1 MQKLDIDRVPFPQI
15 SEAIK
20 RQFSL
25 NQLSL
30 RSFGV
35 LAEDRE
41 INFNQP
47 LRPYLEVQILEH
59 CTRDSNDVT
68 PDRNFFWSLE
78 LGTRIECLL
87 AIACGSA
94 QGAIATIADRSEF
107 TIPLR
112 CLNPNCKEPI
122 EIDFSMEELSSLQAQ
137 TEFDTLAEIQV
148 GDKQFPIRKPT
159 GWDQLNWLEQS
170 FADEQSAIRV
180 MLQTLLPQE
189 QRSKFDPAAIAGE
202 DWVQDF
208 NRAMEDIDP
217 LVNFTVRVNC
227 PNCGVQDTH
236 SIDLGEFSLQR
247 LRNAQKQLLETIH
260 RLASRYH
267 WNEQEISALP
277 AWRRDYY
284 LALIDRE
291 ENR

>member
-1 MQKLDIDRVPFPQI
+1 MQKLDIDRIPFPQI

-41 INFNQP
+41 IDFNQP
-47 LRPYLEVQILEH
+47 LRPYLEVQVLEH
-59 CTRDSNDVT
+59 CTCDTNNVT

-87 AIACGSA
+87 AIT
-94 QGAIATIADRSEF
+94 TIADRSEF

-122 EIDFSMEELSSLQAQ
+122 EIDFSVEELSSLQAQ
-137 TEFDTLAEIQV
+137 TEFDTLTEIKV
-148 GDKQFPIRKPT
+148 GDKQFAIRKPT

-170 FADEQSAIRV
+170 FADEQSAIRA

-189 QRSKFDPAAIAGE
+189 QQSQFDPAAIAGE

-236 SIDLGEFSLQR
+236 PIDLGEFSLQR

-267 WNEQEISALP
+267 WNEQEISVLP

>member
-1 MQKLDIDRVPFPQI
+1 MQELDSDRVPFPQI

-20 RQFSL
+20 HQFSL
-25 NQLSL
+25 GDLSL
-30 RSFGV
+30 RRFGI
-35 LAEDRE
+35 LAQDCE

-47 LRPYLEVQILEH
+47 LRPYLEVQILEC
-59 CTRDSNDVT
+59 CTCNSNNIT
-68 PDRNFFWSLE
+68 PDRDFFWSLE

-94 QGAIATIADRSEF
+94 QGAIATIPDRSEF

-112 CLNPNCKEPI
+112 CLNPDCKEPI

-137 TEFDTLAEIQV
+137 KESDIVTEIGGKRFS
-148 GDKQFPIRKPT
+148 IRKPT
-159 GWDQLNWLEQS
+159 GFDQLHWLKQS
-170 FADEQSAIRV
+170 FPDEKSAV
-180 MLQTLLPQE
+180 QTMLQTLLTEE
-189 QRSKFDPAAIAGE
+189 QRATFDPAALAGE
-202 DWVQDF
+202 NWVQVF
-208 NRAMEDIDP
+208 NQAMEDIDP
-217 LVNFTVRVNC
+217 LVNFKVRVNC
-227 PNCGVQDTH
+227 PYCGFQDTH
-236 SIDLGEFSLQR
+236 PIDLGEFSLQR

-267 WNEQEISALP
+267 WSEQEISALP

-291 ENR
+291 VNR